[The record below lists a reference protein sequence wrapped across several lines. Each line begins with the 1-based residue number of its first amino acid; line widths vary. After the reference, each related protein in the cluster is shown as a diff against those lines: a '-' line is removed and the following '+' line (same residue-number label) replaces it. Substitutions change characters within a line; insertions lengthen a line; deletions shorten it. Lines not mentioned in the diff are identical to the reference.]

1 MHIKMAMNGH
11 ENTYEM
17 SMIDRKAWV
26 RFIGQIVFYNV
37 PSSYLLI
44 ILN

>member
-1 MHIKMAMNGH
+1 MHIKMAMNGP
-11 ENTYEM
+11 ENTYEL
-17 SMIDRKAWV
+17 SMIDRKTWV
-26 RFIGQIVFYNV
+26 RSIGQIVCYNV